1 MYCKSNVFKIK
12 VVNTIWEIILSIK
25 GTTPLSST
33 WNKVQ
38 KFEKKKKKKKKKN
51 FAKLFPMVKLEKINN
66 NIPSPYYGC

>member
-1 MYCKSNVFKIK
+1 MYCKSNVFIIK

-38 KFEKKKKKKKKKN
+38 KFEKKKKKKKWCKIVSYGKTWKN
-51 FAKLFPMVKLEKINN
+51 
-66 NIPSPYYGC
+66 

>member
-38 KFEKKKKKKKKKN
+38 KFEKKKKKKKKN
-51 FAKLFPMVKLEKINN
+51 DAKLFPMVKLEKINN

>member
-1 MYCKSNVFKIK
+1 MYCKSNVFIIK

-38 KFEKKKKKKKKKN
+38 KFEKKKKN
-51 FAKLFPMVKLEKINN
+51 DAKLFPMVKLEKINN

>member
-38 KFEKKKKKKKKKN
+38 KFGKKKKKKN
-51 FAKLFPMVKLEKINN
+51 DAKLFAMVKLEKINN

>member
-38 KFEKKKKKKKKKN
+38 KFEEKKKKKKN
-51 FAKLFPMVKLEKINN
+51 DAKLFPMVKLEKINN

>member
-38 KFEKKKKKKKKKN
+38 KFKKKKKKKKKKN
-51 FAKLFPMVKLEKINN
+51 DAKLFPMVKLEKINN

>member
-38 KFEKKKKKKKKKN
+38 KFEKKKKKKKN
-51 FAKLFPMVKLEKINN
+51 YAKFFNIVKL
-66 NIPSPYYGC
+66 

>member
-1 MYCKSNVFKIK
+1 MYCKSTVFKIK

-38 KFEKKKKKKKKKN
+38 KFEKKKKKKKKWCKIVSYGKTWKN
-51 FAKLFPMVKLEKINN
+51 
-66 NIPSPYYGC
+66 

>member
-38 KFEKKKKKKKKKN
+38 KFEKKKKKWCKIVSYGKTWKN
-51 FAKLFPMVKLEKINN
+51 
-66 NIPSPYYGC
+66 

>member
-1 MYCKSNVFKIK
+1 MYCKSNVFIIK

-38 KFEKKKKKKKKKN
+38 KFKKKKKKN
-51 FAKLFPMVKLEKINN
+51 DAKLFPMVKLEKINN

>member
-38 KFEKKKKKKKKKN
+38 KFEKKKKKN
-51 FAKLFPMVKLEKINN
+51 DAKLFPMVKLEKINN

>member
-1 MYCKSNVFKIK
+1 MYCKSNVFIIK

-38 KFEKKKKKKKKKN
+38 KFEKKKKKKN
-51 FAKLFPMVKLEKINN
+51 DAKLFPMVKIEKINN

>member
-38 KFEKKKKKKKKKN
+38 KFEEKKKKKKKN
-51 FAKLFPMVKLEKINN
+51 DAKLFPMVKLEKINN

>member
-1 MYCKSNVFKIK
+1 MYCKSNVFIIK

-38 KFEKKKKKKKKKN
+38 KFEKKKKKKN
-51 FAKLFPMVKLEKINN
+51 DAKLFPMVKLEKINN

>member
-1 MYCKSNVFKIK
+1 MYCKSNVFIIK

-38 KFEKKKKKKKKKN
+38 KFEKKKKKKKN
-51 FAKLFPMVKLEKINN
+51 DAKFFPMVKIEKINN

>member
-38 KFEKKKKKKKKKN
+38 KFEKKKKKKN
-51 FAKLFPMVKLEKINN
+51 DAKLFPMVKLEKINN

>member
-33 WNKVQ
+33 WYKVQ
-38 KFEKKKKKKKKKN
+38 KFGKKKKKKKKWCKIVSYGKTWKN
-51 FAKLFPMVKLEKINN
+51 
-66 NIPSPYYGC
+66 